1 MTTQVIS
8 TAVSYITDSSF
19 KSQVFIATEDVL
31 RPKKKF
37 DKGFFM
43 FKDQLLA
50 VLHNHVA
57 GFSMLPQS
65 VPLKQL
71 WQILKGAAIVVSVD
85 TYDEGEELPGDDSDV
100 ADEVTYYTTVKSIVL
115 SDEGQNMLQK
125 LFKLGM
131 FSSMGMEKY
140 AVKMIEQMAASV
152 GGQIVVE
159 NSDEGNDAPTDAGD
173 ADDADDADDVP
184 AWKKAAT
191 DVATLS
197 AADKSRRTRWTKAG
211 NALV

>member
-1 MTTQVIS
+1 MKTNVIE
-8 TAVSYITDSSF
+8 TAVSYVSDSSF
-19 KSQVFIATEDVL
+19 KNQVFIATEDVL
-31 RPKKKF
+31 RPEKKF
-37 DKGFFM
+37 DKGFFI
-43 FKDQLLA
+43 FKNQLLA
-50 VLHNHVA
+50 VLHSLVA

-85 TYDEGEELPGDDSDV
+85 IYDEGEELPGEDSDV

-115 SDEGQNMLQK
+115 SDEGKTMLQQ
-125 LFKLGM
+125 LFQLGM
-131 FSSMGMEKY
+131 FSSMGMEKF
-140 AVKMIEQMAASV
+140 AVKMIQQMAANI
-152 GGQIVVE
+152 GGEIVV
-159 NSDEGNDAPTDAGD
+159 PT
-173 ADDADDADDVP
+173 DDADTNDAHDDVP

-197 AADKSRRTRWTKAG
+197 AADKGRRTRWIKAG